1 MAAPQHRLRTNIRF
15 LLPPLV
21 LGLVTLQAGT
31 AAAQERWVQRGPE
44 GGQIRTLAVDP
55 QTPTTVYAGTGAG
68 GVFRSVDG
76 GASWAAMN
84 LGLTDGNVPVLAI
97 DPHTPSTLY
106 AGTALSG
113 VFRSVN
119 GGATWDHT
127 GLSSVS
133 VASFAIDPQTT
144 SSVYAGTT
152 TGGVFHSPDGGAS
165 WSAVNAGL
173 TNLYVTALAIDAQTP
188 SILYA
193 GTSGHGVF
201 RSVDSGASWT
211 PIVNGL
217 AGFVVVSLVIDP
229 QTSSTLYVATSDGGV
244 FRTVD
249 SGATWTDANGG
260 LPMPLAT
267 RTLGIDPQTPS
278 TIYVTD
284 AAGRGVFRS
293 TDSATSWGSVST
305 GLPTVEVLTLAVD
318 PQSPGT
324 LYAGTYR
331 NGVYR
336 SADAGSSWASAN
348 SRLTSHLVNAV
359 VIDPVTPNTIYAG
372 TFFGVFRSADAGV
385 SWSDALSPWSAT
397 SLAIDPQTPSNLYA
411 GTFGGAYRSADAGAN
426 WTLMNIGGMISP
438 IVWRLVVDPH
448 TPSTIYAGT
457 SLGVHRSLD
466 SGTTWTPVSSGL
478 TSVDVRSLALDPQNS
493 SIIYAGTTN
502 GVFRSGD
509 QGASWQ
515 FASAGLADPFVRF
528 LAIDP
533 QSPATLY
540 AATSSGVFRSV
551 DSGASWAAANVGL
564 GETSLDVRALAVDP
578 ATPAR
583 VYAAV
588 LHDGVYRSGD
598 GGGSW
603 SAFNTN
609 LSQFGL
615 DVLSL
620 AIDPVTPSL
629 VYAGTSGSSTL
640 RWTQTPTISAIQP
653 GFILR
658 GVATSVS
665 LTGTSFLSG
674 STTFAP
680 MAGIAVSNVQVVSP
694 TSVTATLT
702 IDAGATLGARS
713 AIVTTPHGSSNSV
726 PFTVADPFPDL
737 LLSSSHGGF
746 AEGFAESYTLTV
758 SNVGTA
764 ATTAPVT
771 VTDTLPQG
779 LSFASFAGAD
789 WACSAAGQ
797 IVTCVRSVPLGVNE
811 SSSVTV
817 TVSVGS
823 TPATLDHQV
832 AVDTAGDLNAGNNA
846 VSRPLSV
853 SPTPTARLDITPS
866 PVVAGE
872 QALAAVTLSTPFPHD
887 VFGTLTLGFTS
898 SAASPGDDPA
908 IQFSSGGRQVSFVIP
923 ANTLEA
929 RFAGSVDAGPVG
941 FQTGTLA
948 GVLTFAGTLVAG
960 NVTSTLSPSGDV
972 ASLTIPERAPTVHG
986 VETRTE
992 GGFAARILL
1001 SSTVREVTAVILT
1014 FTTTKSIQLSCGDVA
1029 GCSVS
1034 GTTMTLN
1041 VESLFNDWFA
1051 SNTSFGSLSLL
1062 RLPLAIDGAI
1072 QGTVSVRLRNSRGTS
1087 NAMSFTLP

>member
-1 MAAPQHRLRTNIRF
+1 MAGPQHHLRSNIRF

-31 AAAQERWVQRGPE
+31 ATAQERWVQRGPE
-44 GGQIRTLAVDP
+44 GGEIRTLVVDP
-55 QTPTTVYAGTGAG
+55 QTSTTVYAGTGGG

-76 GASWAAMN
+76 GATWVAMN
-84 LGLTDGNVPVLAI
+84 LGLTDGTVPVLAI
-97 DPHTPSTLY
+97 DPQTPSTLY
-106 AGTALSG
+106 AGTAQSG

-127 GLSSVS
+127 GLSAVS
-133 VASFAIDPQTT
+133 VASFAIDPQT

-152 TGGVFHSPDGGAS
+152 TGGIFHSLDAGVS
-165 WSAVNAGL
+165 WSAVNVGL
-173 TNLYVTALAIDAQTP
+173 TNLYVTALAIDPQTP
-188 SILYA
+188 STMYA
-193 GTSGHGVF
+193 GTSGQGVF
-201 RSVDSGASWT
+201 RSIDNGASWA
-211 PIVNGL
+211 PVVNGL
-217 AGFVVVSLVIDP
+217 TGLVVASLVVDP
-229 QTSSTLYVATSDGGV
+229 QTPSTLYAATSDGGV
-244 FRTVD
+244 FRTAD
-249 SGATWTDANGG
+249 SGATWTAANGG
-260 LPMPLAT
+260 LPLPLAT
-267 RTLGIDPQTPS
+267 RTLRVDPLTPS
-278 TIYVTD
+278 TVYVTD
-284 AAGRGVFRS
+284 AAGRGVFLS
-293 TDSATSWGSVST
+293 TDGGVSWAAVST
-305 GLPTVEVLTLAVD
+305 GLPTVEVLALAVD

-336 SADAGSSWASAN
+336 SADAGASWASAN
-348 SRLTSHLVNAV
+348 SRLTSHIVNALA
-359 VIDPVTPNTIYAG
+359 IDPVAPTTIYAG
-372 TFFGVFRSADAGV
+372 TFFGVFRSANAGV
-385 SWSDALSPWSAT
+385 SWSNPLSPWSAT
-397 SLAIDPQTPSNLYA
+397 SLAIDPQTPSTLYA

-426 WTLMNIGGMISP
+426 WTLLNIGGMISP
-438 IVWRLVVDPH
+438 IVWRLVIDPH
-448 TPSTIYAGT
+448 TPSTLYAGT

-466 SGTTWTPVSSGL
+466 SGATWTPVSSGL
-478 TSVDVRSLALDPQNS
+478 TSVDVRSLAVDPLNS
-493 SIIYAGTTN
+493 SVLYAGTTN
-502 GVFRSGD
+502 GVFRSAD

-515 FASAGLADPFVRF
+515 PASAGLVNPFVRS

-540 AATSSGVFRSV
+540 AATSSGVFRTV
-551 DSGASWAAANVGL
+551 DSGASWSAANVGL
-564 GETSLDVRALAVDP
+564 GDTSLDVRALAVDP
-578 ATPAR
+578 ATPAK

-588 LHDGVYRSGD
+588 LHDGVYRSTD
-598 GGGSW
+598 GGANW

-609 LSQFGL
+609 LSEFAL

-629 VYAGTSGSSTL
+629 VYAGTSGSSAL
-640 RWTQTPTISAIQP
+640 RWTQTPTISTVQP
-653 GFILR
+653 GFLLR
-658 GVATSVS
+658 GLATDVS
-665 LTGTSFLSG
+665 LTGTGFLSG

-680 MAGIAVSNVQVVSP
+680 MAGITVSNLQVVNP
-694 TSVTATLT
+694 TSLTATLT
-702 IDAGATLGARS
+702 IDAGASIGTRS
-713 AIVTTPHGSSNSV
+713 VIVTTPHASSNSAT
-726 PFTVADPFPDL
+726 FTVVDPFPDL

-764 ATTAPVT
+764 ATTSPVT

-779 LSFASFAGAD
+779 LSFASFSGAD
-789 WACSAAGQ
+789 WTCSAVGQ
-797 IVTCVRSVPLGVNE
+797 IVTCVRSTPLGANE
-811 SSSVTV
+811 SSSVTL
-817 TVSVGS
+817 TVSVGR
-823 TPATLDHQV
+823 TPAAVDHQV
-832 AVDTAGDLNAGNNA
+832 SVDTAGDLNAGNNT
-846 VSRPLSV
+846 VSRQLSV

-866 PVVAGE
+866 PVVAGQ
-872 QALAAVTLSTPFPHD
+872 QATADVTLSTPFPHD

-898 SAASPGDDPA
+898 SAASSVDDPA
-908 IQFSSGGRQVSFVIP
+908 IQFATGGREVSFVIP

-929 RFAGSVDAGPVG
+929 RFAGSVDAGPIG

-960 NVTSTLSPSGDV
+960 DVTSTLSPSGNV

-986 VETRTE
+986 VETGTD

-1001 SSTVREVTAVILT
+1001 SSTMREVTAVILD
-1014 FTTTKSIQLSCGDVA
+1014 FTTTKSIQLSCGGVS

-1051 SNTSFGSLSLL
+1051 SNTSFGSLSML